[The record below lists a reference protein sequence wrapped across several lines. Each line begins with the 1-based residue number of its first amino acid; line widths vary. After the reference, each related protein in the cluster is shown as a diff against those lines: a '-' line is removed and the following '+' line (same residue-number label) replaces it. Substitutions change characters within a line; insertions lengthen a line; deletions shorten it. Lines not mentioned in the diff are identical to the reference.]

1 MSELN
6 NLKMNKDDT
15 YNTQKKSSNKMLFW
29 CLFIFTFIMIIV
41 TFAIIYLENQNKNNN
56 QIQQHTYNQAEKVDL
71 TVKLTDTYHENPLN
85 TTAYY
90 YLDGAVKTEKEY
102 YDEEYYLKEYNKKY
116 RYIQIKGLKNKEIEN
131 KINNEIMQKVLSLDS
146 NNYKEITA
154 YVYANFA
161 NILSVYISGTKDKDV
176 FQEELNYRLDTGE
189 KIKFEDL
196 FTSKEDAKIVLS
208 QAIYNQLAK
217 DYVIKEE
224 NYGDISK
231 EDYSI
236 IEMQAFEIMNDYN
249 NNAKVE
255 FCITPERILA
265 EINNR
270 NVEINMTDFY
280 QYIAIYKRYLTKQ
293 SLYENN
299 NQNYELFVFSEKDFE
314 NCFYSKLEEVDENL
328 FVEIDL
334 YNYSENE
341 QEEIEKIMK
350 ENMENVLAE
359 VKQKANQS
367 KNEAYYLYYSD
378 TTSYGVD
385 EIDANN
391 PDDVSL
397 VIMDKNYYMQYG
409 KEAIS
414 FKNRNDTNANIEPSY
429 DTANAKMYFYVDGKF
444 ISQET

>member
-6 NLKMNKDDT
+6 NKGNTYIIKD
-15 YNTQKKSSNKMLFW
+15 NIKKKLSNEMLFW
-29 CLFIFTFIMIIV
+29 ILFVFTLIMIITTV
-41 TFAIIYLENQNKNNN
+41 TLIYLENHNKD
-56 QIQQHTYNQAEKVDL
+56 TYSGAKNLAL

-85 TTAYY
+85 IAAYY
-90 YLDGAVKTEKEY
+90 YLDGVIKTEDEY
-102 YDEEYYLKEYNKKY
+102 YHGEYNLKEYNKQY
-116 RYIQIKGLKNKEIEN
+116 RYVQIKGLKNKEIEN

-146 NNYKEITA
+146 NNYKQITA

-161 NILSVYISGTKDKDV
+161 NILSVYVSGTKDETV
-176 FQEELNYRLDTGE
+176 SQEKFNYRLDTGE

-249 NNAKVE
+249 NNAKIE

-270 NVEINMTDFY
+270 NVEINMIDFY

-293 SLYENN
+293 DLYESN
-299 NQNYELFVFSEKDFE
+299 NQNYEMFVFSEKDFE
-314 NCFYSKLEEVDENL
+314 DCFYSKLEEVEKNL

-334 YNYSENE
+334 YNYAENE
-341 QEEIEKIMK
+341 KEEIEKIMK
-350 ENMENVLAE
+350 ENMEKVLE
-359 VKQKANQS
+359 KVKQKANIS
-367 KNEAYYLYYSD
+367 KDEAYYLYYSD
-378 TTSYGVD
+378 TTSYSVD

-397 VIMDKNYYMQYG
+397 IVMNKNYYNQYG

-414 FKNRNDTNANIEPSY
+414 FKNRNNTNANIEPSY
-429 DTANAKMYFYVDGKF
+429 ETANAKMYFYINGEFV
-444 ISQET
+444 SQEVE